1 MEVITEKTMV
11 IGIDVG
17 SEIHYVRAFDYRG
30 IEYSKKP
37 FSFSNGEVGFEMFK
51 VRIPD
56 IKEKHEKN

>member
-1 MEVITEKTMV
+1 MV

-51 VRIPD
+51 VRISD